1 MKVKY
6 AFTVAIVVLL
16 VLLGGIAAS
25 HFLQSKTAI
34 VALQRGHYKQA
45 VEHLRKD
52 AENGDIEALTML
64 ANLHQLGLGVSRRFD
79 MSVKLYSEAAFAGNV
94 AARVNLGHA
103 YSQGQGVTEDAAL
116 AYAWYN
122 LARNSGSLVAQ
133 VYMSELLAEHRL
145 TYHKVAD
152 LKMNYATIN
161 NFEKL
166 HE

>member
-1 MKVKY
+1 MKVKHPFII
-6 AFTVAIVVLL
+6 ATGLLL
-16 VLLGGIAAS
+16 VLIGGLLLN
-25 HFLQSKTAI
+25 HFLRSETAAI
-34 VALQRGHYKQA
+34 ALQRGHYKQA
-45 VEHLRKD
+45 VQHLRKD
-52 AENGDIEALTML
+52 ADNGDIAALTML
-64 ANLHQLGLGVSRRFD
+64 ANLHQLGLGVPRRVD
-79 MSVKLYSEAAFAGNV
+79 KSVKLYSEAAFAGNV

-103 YSQGQGVTEDAAL
+103 YSQGHGVVEDASL

-145 TYHKVAD
+145 TYHKVVD

-166 HE
+166 H

>member
-1 MKVKY
+1 MKVKHPFLI
-6 AFTVAIVVLL
+6 AAVLLL
-16 VLLGGIAAS
+16 VLCGTLLAN
-25 HFLQSKTAI
+25 HFLRSDTSAI
-34 VALQRGHYKQA
+34 ALQRGHYTQA
-45 VEHLRKD
+45 VTHLRND
-52 AENGDIEALTML
+52 VLNGDIAAITML
-64 ANLHQLGLGVSRRFD
+64 ANLHHLGLGVPRRTD
-79 MSVKLYSEAAFAGNV
+79 KSVKLYSEAAFAGDV

-103 YSQGQGVTEDAAL
+103 YSQGQGVAEDAAL

-145 TYHKVAD
+145 TYHKVID

-166 HE
+166 H

>member
-1 MKVKY
+1 M
-6 AFTVAIVVLL
+6 
-16 VLLGGIAAS
+16 S
-25 HFLQSKTAI
+25 
-34 VALQRGHYKQA
+34 
-45 VEHLRKD
+45 LRIDK
-52 AENGDIEALTML
+52 
-64 ANLHQLGLGVSRRFD
+64 
-79 MSVKLYSEAAFAGNV
+79 SVMLYSEVAFAGNV

-103 YSQGQGVTEDAAL
+103 YSQGQGVAEDASL

-166 HE
+166 H

>member
-6 AFTVAIVVLL
+6 LIIVAAVLLL
-16 VLLGGIAAS
+16 VLISGFLAN
-25 HFLQSKTAI
+25 HFLRSNTSSI
-34 VALQRGHYKQA
+34 ALQRGHYKQA
-45 VEHLRKD
+45 VTHLRKD
-52 AENGDIEALTML
+52 ADNGDIAALTTL
-64 ANLHQLGLGVSRRFD
+64 ANLHHLGLGVPRRTD
-79 MSVKLYSEAAFAGNV
+79 KSVKLYSEAAFAGNV

-103 YSQGQGVTEDAAL
+103 YSRGHGVAEDASL

-145 TYHKVAD
+145 TYHKVVD

-166 HE
+166 H

>member
-6 AFTVAIVVLL
+6 AFSVAAAMLL
-16 VLLGGIAAS
+16 VLLGGTTANHFMQSNTAS
-25 HFLQSKTAI
+25 

-45 VEHLRKD
+45 VKHLRKD

-64 ANLHQLGLGVSRRFD
+64 ANLHQLGLGVPRRVD
-79 MSVKLYSEAAFAGNV
+79 TSVKLYSEAAFAGNV

-103 YSQGQGVTEDAAL
+103 YSQGQGVAEDALL

-133 VYMSELLAEHRL
+133 VYMSELLAEHRV

>member
-1 MKVKY
+1 MKVNHPFIL
-6 AFTVAIVVLL
+6 ATVLLL
-16 VLLGGIAAS
+16 VLLGGLLANHLLRSTTSVI
-25 HFLQSKTAI
+25 
-34 VALQRGHYKQA
+34 ALQRGHYKQA
-45 VEHLRKD
+45 VQHLRKD

-64 ANLHQLGLGVSRRFD
+64 ANLHHLGLGVPRRVD
-79 MSVKLYSEAAFAGNV
+79 KSVMLYSEAAFAGNV

-103 YSQGQGVTEDAAL
+103 YSQGQGVAEDASL

-166 HE
+166 H

>member
-6 AFTVAIVVLL
+6 PFIIAAVLLL
-16 VLLGGIAAS
+16 VLCAGLLARYLLIS
-25 HFLQSKTAI
+25 DNSVI
-34 VALQRGHYKQA
+34 ALQRGHYKQA
-45 VEHLRKD
+45 IVHLRND
-52 AENGDIEALTML
+52 ALNGDIEALTML
-64 ANLHQLGLGVSRRFD
+64 ANLHHLGLGGPRRTD
-79 MSVKLYSEAAFAGNV
+79 KSVRLYSQAAFAGNV

-103 YSQGQGVTEDAAL
+103 YSRGEGVSEDASL

-133 VYMSELLAEHRL
+133 DYMSELLAEHRL
-145 TYHKVAD
+145 TYHKVVD

-166 HE
+166 H